1 MEQKYWGLL
10 KTFLSYL
17 SYMPEIVHGVNGRNI
32 MSDEI
37 NMDVDVHKELE
48 DI

>member
-1 MEQKYWGLL
+1 MEEKYWPLL
-10 KTFLSYL
+10 KTFLLYL

-37 NMDVDVHKELE
+37 DIDFIVSKELE

>member
-1 MEQKYWGLL
+1 MEEKYWTLL
-10 KTFLSYL
+10 KTFLLYL

-32 MSDEI
+32 MSEEI
-37 NMDVDVHKELE
+37 NIDMIVYKDLE